1 MIKFPKDQVDNLIGQ
16 KIYCARVFCK
26 ETEDGEIQLNKVKVC
41 SDIVKNVVHN
51 GDDKWYA
58 LTIIFNNI
66 KDLNLQFKSYDN
78 DYELDCHEVMEPEDI
93 EDYNEFHFLSEA
105 NCLSFV
111 EQIKQ
116 DIKEKRYFDY
126 GVEYYY
132 YDKKIEEIFIYNS
145 DLFVPPTNCPVCG
158 SELFKEGEYLICR
171 NEDCPAQTSGS
182 IRRWINKLNIIDFG
196 DTLIEAIVES
206 GLAETIDQLYDLK
219 PEQVFSLYYNGRR
232 VGENGIKAIKSL
244 NSKKELT
251 LDMFI
256 GSLGIPLWGRSM
268 VKTIMNA
275 GFNTLEKL
283 TMAHVDELIN
293 IQGVGPERAKTFVE
307 GIKNKKD
314 LIDKILSKGII
325 IKSNEGYLTGKS
337 FCFTGFRN
345 NNFETLIEQKGG
357 TMKSGVSKDLT
368 YLVTNDPSSATGK
381 AAKARGYGINIIGI
395 EELENLLNN

>member
-1 MIKFPKDQVDNLIGQ
+1 
-16 KIYCARVFCK
+16 
-26 ETEDGEIQLNKVKVC
+26 
-41 SDIVKNVVHN
+41 
-51 GDDKWYA
+51 
-58 LTIIFNNI
+58 
-66 KDLNLQFKSYDN
+66 
-78 DYELDCHEVMEPEDI
+78 
-93 EDYNEFHFLSEA
+93 
-105 NCLSFV
+105 
-111 EQIKQ
+111 
-116 DIKEKRYFDY
+116 
-126 GVEYYY
+126 
-132 YDKKIEEIFIYNS
+132 
-145 DLFVPPTNCPVCG
+145 
-158 SELFKEGEYLICR
+158 
-171 NEDCPAQTSGS
+171 
-182 IRRWINKLNIIDFG
+182 
-196 DTLIEAIVES
+196 
-206 GLAETIDQLYDLK
+206 LAETIDQLYDLK